1 VIADALFAAA
11 RTLEDCEAT
20 TIDLEGKLL
29 DRAKMLRE
37 HYLDDSWT
45 WRR

>member
-1 VIADALFAAA
+1 VIADALFASV
-11 RTLEDCEAT
+11 RTLEDSDAT
-20 TIDLEGKLL
+20 TIDLDGKLL
-29 DRAKMLRE
+29 DRAKMLRQ